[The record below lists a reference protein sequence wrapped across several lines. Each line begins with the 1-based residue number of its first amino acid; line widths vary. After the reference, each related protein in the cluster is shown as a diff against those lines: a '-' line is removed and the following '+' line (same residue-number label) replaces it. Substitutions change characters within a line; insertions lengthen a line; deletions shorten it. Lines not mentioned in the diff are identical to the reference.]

1 MASIPSRYAPAI
13 RSKPVS
19 RAAAAVLLASW
30 LAACGDRANET
41 AASPP
46 TGAAAAPSPA
56 SPAVPAAPAAP
67 ADPVAA
73 AAAPASPGYP
83 STAAVQAAPVKLPL
97 AVQGVAPAGLTVRI
111 KGAEVGGDATV
122 LDVSIS
128 FANRITNSTM
138 LALADTYL
146 QDESGAKLHIQRPE
160 GNRDI
165 TIREGQTLEGQLVF
179 MGSVATSAR
188 QLKLVFHDGNQG
200 DNIVAPGLAID
211 VPLPA
216 AKG

>member
-1 MASIPSRYAPAI
+1 MASLPSRYASEF
-13 RSKPVS
+13 RFQPVS
-19 RAAAAVLLASW
+19 RAAAVVLLASC

-41 AASPP
+41 AAAAS
-46 TGAAAAPSPA
+46 TGAAAAASPA
-56 SPAVPAAPAAP
+56 SPAVPAVAAVPATPVSPAHPPAAP
-67 ADPVAA
+67 AV
-73 AAAPASPGYP
+73 
-83 STAAVQAAPVKLPL
+83 AAVQAAPVKLPL

-188 QLKLVFHDGNQG
+188 QLKLVFNDGNQG

>member
-1 MASIPSRYAPAI
+1 
-13 RSKPVS
+13 
-19 RAAAAVLLASW
+19 VLLASW

-41 AASPP
+41 AAAPS
-46 TGAAAAPSPA
+46 TGAAAAASPA
-56 SPAVPAAPAAP
+56 SPAVPAVAAVPATPVSPAHPTAAP
-67 ADPVAA
+67 DV
-73 AAAPASPGYP
+73 
-83 STAAVQAAPVKLPL
+83 AAVQAAPVKLPL

-179 MGSVATSAR
+179 MGSVAPSAR
-188 QLKLVFHDGNQG
+188 QLKLVFNDGNQG

>member
-1 MASIPSRYAPAI
+1 MASPPSRYASEF
-13 RSKPVS
+13 RFQPVS
-19 RAAAAVLLASW
+19 RAAAVVLLASW

-41 AASPP
+41 AAAPS
-46 TGAAAAPSPA
+46 TGAAAAASPA
-56 SPAVPAAPAAP
+56 SPAVPAVAAVPATPVSPAHPTAAP
-67 ADPVAA
+67 AVV
-73 AAAPASPGYP
+73 
-83 STAAVQAAPVKLPL
+83 AVQAAPVKLPL

-179 MGSVATSAR
+179 MGSVAPSAR
-188 QLKLVFHDGNQG
+188 QLKLVFNDGNQG

>member
-1 MASIPSRYAPAI
+1 MASPPSLYASEF
-13 RSKPVS
+13 RFQPVS
-19 RAAAAVLLASW
+19 RAAAVVLLASW

-41 AASPP
+41 AAAPS
-46 TGAAAAPSPA
+46 TGAAAAASPA
-56 SPAVPAAPAAP
+56 SPAVPAVAATPVSPAHPTAAP
-67 ADPVAA
+67 AV
-73 AAAPASPGYP
+73 
-83 STAAVQAAPVKLPL
+83 AAVQAAPVKLPL

-188 QLKLVFHDGNQG
+188 QLKLVFNDGNQG

>member
-1 MASIPSRYAPAI
+1 M
-13 RSKPVS
+13 S
-19 RAAAAVLLASW
+19 RAAAVVLLASW

-41 AASPP
+41 AAAPS
-46 TGAAAAPSPA
+46 TGAAAAASPA
-56 SPAVPAAPAAP
+56 SPAVPAVAATPVSPAHPTAAP
-67 ADPVAA
+67 AV
-73 AAAPASPGYP
+73 
-83 STAAVQAAPVKLPL
+83 AAVQAAPVKLPL

-188 QLKLVFHDGNQG
+188 QLKLVFNDGNQG